1 MQQSVLVGMASNI
14 GASVDNSG
22 GRGQLLGGRRE
33 AVQYHGRGRKT
44 SRGRDE
50 KGERGR
56 GTAGSRGRGEM
67 GNHGR
72 REVGHQG
79 QGRGAMSSK
88 EKRGL
93 LGSPPKPA
101 RSPGQ

>member
-22 GRGQLLGGRRE
+22 GRGQLLGERGE
-33 AVQYHGRGRKT
+33 TFQYHGRGR
-44 SRGRDE
+44 GV

-56 GTAGSRGRGEM
+56 GKAGGRGRGEV
-67 GNHGR
+67 GNHGS
-72 REVGHQG
+72 REVGH
-79 QGRGAMSSK
+79 RGSGVMSSK
-88 EKRGL
+88 KRRGL

>member
-14 GASVDNSG
+14 GSSVDNSG
-22 GRGQLLGGRRE
+22 GRGQLLGGNHKRGE
-33 AVQYHGRGRKT
+33 AFQYHGRGR
-44 SRGRDE
+44 GV

-56 GTAGSRGRGEM
+56 GKAGSRGRGLV
-67 GNHGR
+67 GNHGS
-72 REVGHQG
+72 REVGHR
-79 QGRGAMSSK
+79 GRGAMSSR
-88 EKRGL
+88 ERRGL